1 MEKLRCKWA
10 QSKNSALVR
19 YHDKEWGVPVFDDRI
34 LFEFMMLE
42 SAQAGLSWETVLN
55 KREGYREVFMDF
67 DPKKIAV
74 LTEAEV
80 SVLMLNP
87 KIIRNR
93 AKILAAITNAQQF
106 LKIQDEFGTFSKYL
120 WQWVQNT
127 PVQTM
132 RKSHTDIPVMTK
144 LALDMSKDLKK
155 RGFKFIGPTVWYSFM
170 QAIGVVND
178 HTVDCFRFK
187 ELS

>member
-1 MEKLRCKWA
+1 MEKTRCKWA
-10 QSKNSALVR
+10 ESKNPLMVA
-19 YHDKEWGVPVFDDRI
+19 YHDAEWGVPVHDDRK
-34 LFEFMMLE
+34 LFEFIILE
-42 SAQAGLSWETVLN
+42 TAQAGLSWEVVLN

-67 DPKKIAV
+67 NPKKIAA

-106 LKIQDEFGTFSKYL
+106 LKIQKEFGTFSKYM
-120 WQWVQNT
+120 WQWVHDT
-127 PVQTM
+127 PEQPM

-155 RGFKFIGPTVWYSFM
+155 RGFKFIGATVWYAHM
-170 QAIGVVND
+170 QAVGLVND
-178 HTVDCFRFK
+178 HTVDCFRHK
-187 ELS
+187 ELT